1 MKFETIS
8 PEIWR
13 DWAPIKSSMNC
24 TGLATCSTVWT
35 IFFVE
40 VTGLGDFKADF
51 RVDVA
56 TGVLESSGVEDSWF

>member
-1 MKFETIS
+1 
-8 PEIWR
+8 
-13 DWAPIKSSMNC
+13 MNC

-51 RVDVA
+51 RADVA
-56 TGVLESSGVEDSWF
+56 TGVLENADVEDLLVLVGLRRSICD